1 MFSDF
6 LSPPDNTVMEYK
18 ESLPESSIG
27 KKILSYK
34 KNETNFSKIDI
45 ALIGLNEYRG
55 SDDSKLNY
63 FKTNSLRK
71 ELYSLLIGDWNVKL
85 IDLGDVISGNRL
97 SDTYYAVKVISQNL
111 IKNNVI
117 PFFIGG
123 SQDLTFPIYQSYC
136 NKGIEINL
144 TSIDNKFDLGQIK
157 KEFNDLS
164 FVSQIIMDK
173 KNELNHFANIG
184 FQTFLNSQEEID
196 LLEKMQFDYFRLGKV
211 DRKIRTIEPC
221 LRDTNIVSVDFKSV
235 KASELNFAHNYPNG
249 FQSNQICTISRYAG
263 LSNRVSS
270 VGVFDIFDN
279 DISYALLSQVI
290 WYFIEGFSLRI
301 KEDPHSKNFKGN
313 SYHVIVD
320 NQDLKFYESELSQ
333 KWWLELK
340 KNNNNSNIKSLI
352 PCNYQDYL
360 DAKNQ
365 KFSER
370 IMLSLKRNFV

>member
-1 MFSDF
+1 MFFDF
-6 LSPPDNTVMEYK
+6 LSPIDETLMEFK

-27 KKILSYK
+27 KKIIYYK
-34 KNETNFSKIDI
+34 KNKTDFSKIDI

-55 SDDSKLNY
+55 ANDSKLNY

-71 ELYSLLIGDWNVKL
+71 ELYLLFRGNWTVDI
-85 IDLGDVISGNRL
+85 IDLGDVINGNKL
-97 SDTYYAVKVISQNL
+97 SDTYYATKIISQYL
-111 IKNNVI
+111 VKNNVI
-117 PFFIGG
+117 PVFIGG

-136 NKGIEINL
+136 SKGIEINL
-144 TSIDNKFDLGQIK
+144 TLVDNKFDLGQIK
-157 KEFNDLS
+157 KEFSDLS
-164 FVSQIIMDK
+164 FVSQIIMEK
-173 KNELNHFANIG
+173 KNELNHYANIG

-196 LLEKMQFDYFRLGKV
+196 LLEKMQFDYFRLGLV
-211 DRKIRTIEPC
+211 DKKISSIEPC
-221 LRDTNIVSVDFKSV
+221 LRNTDIVSVDFKSV
-235 KASELNFAHNYPNG
+235 KSSELNFAHNYPNG
-249 FQSNQICTISRYAG
+249 FKSNQICTISRYAG
-263 LSNRVSS
+263 LSSRVSS
-270 VGVFDIFDN
+270 IGIFDIFDN
-279 DISYALLSQVI
+279 DISYALASQVI

-301 KEDPHSKNFKGN
+301 KEDPYSKNFKGN

-360 DAKNQ
+360 DAKNE
-365 KFSER
+365 KFSDR

>member
-1 MFSDF
+1 MFFDF
-6 LSPPDNTVMEYK
+6 LSPNDETLLQFK

-27 KKILSYK
+27 KKIISYK
-34 KNETNFSKIDI
+34 KNDTDFSKIDI

-55 SDDSKLNY
+55 ANDSKLNY

-71 ELYSLLIGDWNVKL
+71 ELYSLFRGDWTAKIV
-85 IDLGDVISGNRL
+85 DLGDVINGNKL
-97 SDTYYAVKVISQNL
+97 SDTYYATKIISQYL
-111 IKNNVI
+111 VKNNVI
-117 PFFIGG
+117 PFFVGG
-123 SQDLTFPIYQSYC
+123 SQDLTFPMYKSYC

-157 KEFNDLS
+157 KEFSDLS
-164 FVSQIIMDK
+164 FVSQIIMEK
-173 KNELNHFANIG
+173 KNELNHYANIG

-196 LLEKMQFDYFRLGKV
+196 LLEKMQFDYFRLGLV
-211 DRKIRTIEPC
+211 DKKIHSIEPC
-221 LRDTNIVSVDFKSV
+221 LRNTDIVSVDFKSV

-249 FQSNQICTISRYAG
+249 FKSNQICTISRYAG
-263 LSNRVSS
+263 MSSRVSS
-270 VGVFDIFDN
+270 VGIFDVFDN

-320 NQDLKFYESELSQ
+320 KQDLKFYESELSQ

-360 DAKNQ
+360 DAKNE
-365 KFSER
+365 KFSEG
-370 IMLSLKRNFV
+370 IILSLKRNFV

>member
-1 MFSDF
+1 MFSDL
-6 LSPPDNTVMEYK
+6 LSPNNETLNEYK
-18 ESLPESSIG
+18 KSLSEASIG
-27 KKILSYK
+27 NKILSYK
-34 KNETNFSKIDI
+34 KNETDFSKIDI

-55 SDDSKLNY
+55 ANGSKLNS

-71 ELYSLLIGDWNVKL
+71 ELYSLLIGDWNVSL

-97 SDTYYAVKVISQNL
+97 SDTYYAIKIISKNL
-111 IKNNVI
+111 IENNVI

-144 TSIDNKFDLGQIK
+144 TSVDNKFDLGQIK

-164 FVSQIIMDK
+164 FLSQIIMDK
-173 KNELNHFANIG
+173 KNELNHYSNIG

-196 LLEKMQFDYFRLGKV
+196 LLEKMQFDYYRLGRV
-211 DRKIRTIEPC
+211 DRKISLIEPC
-221 LRDTNIVSVDFKSV
+221 LRDTNIVSGELPSV
-235 KASELNFAHNYPNG
+235 KASELNFVHNFPNG
-249 FQSNQICTISRYAG
+249 FQSNQICAISRYAG
-263 LSNRVSS
+263 LSNRISS
-270 VGVFDIFDN
+270 IAVFDIFDN
-279 DISYALLSQVI
+279 DISYSLLSQVI

-301 KEDPHSKNFKGN
+301 IEDPHSKNFKGN
-313 SYHVIVD
+313 SHHVIVN